1 MKHNMIE
8 LADEMKQ
15 AYASHY
21 VGGQNTKT
29 LKNVISR
36 YEGGSEAPLKER
48 LDEFIRTKGPYLQA
62 LDLPHRS
69 DKTWIDFAAGSDG
82 FAENEG
88 LHPALVDTFHDA
100 GIERLYNFQEE
111 TIEAILEDD
120 HTLVTA
126 GTGRGKTESWLIP
139 ILQYICEAKEEKHNR
154 HPPQSVKCLLT
165 YPTKALAQ
173 DQFKRLIEYLY
184 DLNDGRSEDK
194 QITIGI
200 FDGDTPYSPDTEA
213 YEYLSTAYRFF
224 ECPCDYCDSSL
235 TVEEKNNEFVV
246 THTADTD
253 EDVILNYIKLTREDI
268 VDDEVDIL
276 LTNPDTVNYRL
287 FNINS
292 DEEQEIFVE
301 QPKYIVFDEIH
312 EYSELFGSY
321 TSILMRRYLKNRREL
336 LENEDEPGDD
346 LTVIGASATVE
357 NRRSIFQRVNP
368 FTDIDPAII
377 QEDPRILETDLPN
390 SIPSTF
396 VENEFDETALEECG
410 PILNALFEL
419 VPRDIDSEVPG
430 KRLRRELSEALYTQ
444 IIEEEDDALDFI
456 RGLYSVLRD
465 SPRQPAELV
474 DYIVKKTDLDAEGAN
489 RVVENFIEL
498 GRLSGV
504 LESRI
509 HLFSWPLDG
518 YYTCLNCAAVYD
530 TPQSSCPN
538 CNHHFVTKLAYC
550 NHCGEEGLESW
561 FCPSCERLSPLNVTS
576 TEGRF
581 EYFSDHHCSSCD
593 IETIRVVWRP
603 FYECDGCGDRQ
614 RLDRIQYCNQCE
626 SGAPLVLSNDQSKLT
641 CTNPSCAATRRAAET
656 QACGTCESS
665 ELSPLSDDEVLFC
678 KECGDYHE
686 ETDAQHCNCGGELTP
701 KRYLGWACS
710 DRSCNEV
717 YFGDSPA
724 TCECGNRRFV
734 RTGLLDITTVE
745 HCSECDSDYLPE
757 TECSCDTPDR
767 STVIRGFQSYKMVD
781 ENGRIRNPTD
791 FKGAVPCYH
800 PRRSYRKSRRYDSM
814 IRGPGNAAVTT
825 SQYLLRNITDPDSPD
840 SFREAKLLSFADSQ
854 SDMKQLQ
861 RDFEEPEER
870 LFFTQLLVNA
880 IEENDHEWAS
890 LADIQQHAV
899 ETAREYESMLLEE
912 AGVAETNILSKLTG
926 YQQSVPDFISDEI
939 AARVLYGR
947 FNNRRRNF
955 LHLPS
960 DGIIDVRLDIEISSL
975 PEPKR
980 EIIGAFY
987 NQANRYVG
995 SIADELSI
1003 DNVTRH
1009 VEDLVDEDLLH
1020 RLDSDSGYLVG
1031 LNPDRL
1037 ECSIIETE
1045 SPINYDPSSESFY
1058 STLAEQCD
1066 EASGDLVEFEVPLEE
1081 RARFTHPHFHLTAY
1095 RCVYSEP
1102 MMLLARAYYGSTEKD
1117 ERRRIEYQF
1126 REGRY
1131 PNFLS
1136 SGPAMELGVDIGE
1149 LDTLLLYGTPPNTN
1163 SYLQRVGRAGRASGS
1178 SLVHSVSQRN
1188 PIDYYYY
1195 EQPAELIDSE
1205 PQPVPLNETNEE
1217 VIRVSLVWALL
1228 DFITATKW
1236 VPWRRE
1242 QSAITDQINFD
1253 GEVVPRSEPKPNDIL
1268 TFSNILSAN
1277 NDEIHRMGEDAPL
1290 EAIREVIDSN
1300 QSEAREWLREILGF
1314 SACRVCG
1321 HKHVAGYEGECRL
1334 NDCEGQVKS
1343 VRDDYT
1349 GLIENALE
1357 SYTEEFIDLYLD
1369 FTDDLLEEL
1378 EEIQSELNELRLQ
1391 TERQRRGRGRRGNDE
1406 VDESDEGRE
1415 EALERKE
1422 RLTNRSQQL
1431 NQYLDRLDAMD
1442 FRDFLSDH
1450 STTPFSLRSVSDSVT
1465 YELIGEEFDPAT
1477 SDLLSRS
1484 TRIALSELHPGAA
1497 YLHSDR
1503 DTYVVTEVVPDELK
1517 TAKLAADIAD
1527 TQICSRCGAEQELD
1541 AASCEVCGGP
1551 LQRLKTIVPR
1561 RATAHKSDLKIGNKA
1576 DGSALTPRSIY
1587 QSSDVEIQSTYA
1599 PVESEV
1605 TEFTP
1610 EDGRR
1615 FEIVAGDG
1623 NPVGR
1628 LEFGA
1633 VRIRSSTSTFRTSY
1647 AGGGTDPTSNIFEM
1661 CGVEGCNGVIAH
1673 DDEMAYCTR
1682 HPDHDTSDTYAVRL
1696 ATQFDTDAVRIR
1708 FDDES
1713 TEHAFSHGLRI
1724 ALQYIGGVGI
1734 RDVPESI
1741 EEDGTFIY
1749 DSEAGGAGIA
1759 RLLTMHDGEAYHKFN
1774 RAIELMK
1781 ENFECECDGGCPFC
1795 IYQYQCTNR
1804 NDPHTLDKDAVL
1816 DLLDQGLKLSE
1827 FDEGE
1832 TPE

>member
-8 LADEMKQ
+8 LADEMKR

-21 VGGQNTKT
+21 VGGQNTRT

-36 YEGGSEAPLKER
+36 YEGGSEEPLEER

-62 LDLPHRS
+62 LDLPRRS
-69 DKTWIDFAAGSDG
+69 EETWLDFAAGMDG
-82 FAENEG
+82 FAYDGG
-88 LHPALVDTFHDA
+88 LHPELVDTFHDA

-111 TIEAILEDD
+111 TIEAILEDN

-139 ILQYICEAKEEKHNR
+139 ILQYICEAKEGNHEQ
-154 HPPQSVKCLLT
+154 HPPQSVKCLLA

-184 DLNDGRSEDK
+184 DLNDGRPEDK

-213 YEYLSTAYRFF
+213 YEYLSTAYKFF
-224 ECPCDYCDSSL
+224 ECPCDYCESSL
-235 TVEEKNNEFVV
+235 TVEQRDDKFVV
-246 THTADTD
+246 THTADTEEEVSLD
-253 EDVILNYIKLTREDI
+253 YIKLTREDI
-268 VDDEVDIL
+268 VDSEVDIL

-292 DEEQEIFVE
+292 SEEQEIFVE

-321 TSILMRRYLKNRREL
+321 TSILMRRYLKTRNEL
-336 LENEDEPGDD
+336 IDYNGKSKDD

-357 NRRSIFQRVNP
+357 NRKSIFQRVNP
-368 FTDIDPAII
+368 FTDIDPAIVR
-377 QEDPRILETDLPN
+377 EDPRKLDFELPN
-390 SIPSTF
+390 TVPSTF
-396 VENEFDETALEECG
+396 VENEFDEVALNTGAGEVLET
-410 PILNALFEL
+410 LLKL
-419 VPRDIDSEVPG
+419 VPRDIDTEAPD
-430 KRLRRELSEALYTQ
+430 RRFRRELSEALYTQ
-444 IIEEEDDALDFI
+444 IIEETDDDLDFV

-465 SPRQPAELV
+465 NPRQPAQLV
-474 DYIVKKTDLDAEGAN
+474 EYLSEQTNLNTEAAT
-489 RVVENFIEL
+489 RVVENFIEI

-550 NHCGEEGLESW
+550 NHCGEESLESW
-561 FCPSCERLSPLNVTS
+561 FCPGCERLSPLNVTS

-581 EYFSDHHCSSCD
+581 EYFSDHYCSSCD

-603 FYECDGCGDRQ
+603 FYECSGCGDRQ
-614 RLDRIQYCNQCE
+614 RLNRIQYCNQCE
-626 SGAPLVLSNDQSKLT
+626 SGAPLVLSNDQSEFI
-641 CTNPSCAATRRAAET
+641 CTNPSCEATRPVTET
-656 QACGTCESS
+656 QTCGSCNSN

-678 KECGDYHE
+678 KECGEYHE
-686 ETDAQHCNCGGELTP
+686 ETDAQHCDCGGELTP

-717 YFGDSPA
+717 YFGEPPA
-724 TCECGNRRFV
+724 ICECNNRRFV
-734 RTGLLDITTVE
+734 RTGLLDVTTVE
-745 HCSECDSDYLPE
+745 HCSECDNDYLPE
-757 TECSCDTPDR
+757 TECPCDTPDR

-781 ENGRIRNPTD
+781 ENGRIRTPTD

-800 PRRSYRKSRRYDSM
+800 QRKSYRKSQRYDSM

-825 SQYLLRNITDPDSPD
+825 SQYLLRNIADVDSPD
-840 SFREAKLLSFADSQ
+840 SFRQAKLLSFADSQ

-880 IEENDHEWAS
+880 IVESDQEWAL
-890 LADIQQHAV
+890 LADIQEYAV
-899 ETAREYESMLLEE
+899 DTAREYESMLLDDS
-912 AGVAETNILSKLTG
+912 GVAATNVLSKLTG

-960 DGIIDVRLDIEISSL
+960 DGIINVRLGVDVSSL
-975 PEPKR
+975 AEPKQ
-980 EIIGAFY
+980 EIIGSFY

-995 SIADELSI
+995 SIAEELSV
-1003 DNVTRH
+1003 DNVTQH
-1009 VEDLVDEDLLH
+1009 VDDLIDDGLLH
-1020 RLDSDSGYLVG
+1020 RFDSDSGYLVG
-1031 LNPDRL
+1031 LNPERV
-1037 ECSIIETE
+1037 ECSIVEAA
-1045 SPINYDPSSESFY
+1045 SPIGYDPSSGSFS
-1058 STLAEQCD
+1058 STLARQCG
-1066 EASGDLVEFEVPLEE
+1066 EADNGLVEFEVPLEE

-1095 RCVYSEP
+1095 RCAYSDP

-1117 ERRRIEYQF
+1117 ERRSIEYQF
-1126 REGRY
+1126 REGRF

-1228 DFITATKW
+1228 DFISATKW
-1236 VPWRRE
+1236 IPWRRE

-1253 GEVVPRSEPKPNDIL
+1253 DEVIPRSDPKPNDIL

-1277 NDEIHRMGEDAPL
+1277 NDEIHWAGDDAPL
-1290 EAIREVIDSN
+1290 EAIRDAIESN
-1300 QSEAREWLREILGF
+1300 QNEARDWLRDILGF

-1321 HKHVAGYEGECRL
+1321 HKHVVGYEEECRVD
-1334 NDCEGQVKS
+1334 DCEGQVKS
-1343 VRDDYT
+1343 VQDDYT
-1349 GLIENALE
+1349 GLIENALD

-1369 FTDDLLEEL
+1369 FTDALLEEL

-1391 TERQRRGRGRRGNDE
+1391 TERQRRSRGRRRDDG
-1406 VDESDEGRE
+1406 DESDESKDE
-1415 EALERKE
+1415 LHERKE

-1477 SDLLSRS
+1477 DDLLSRS

-1497 YLHSDR
+1497 YLHADR

-1517 TAKLAADIAD
+1517 TAKLTADIAD
-1527 TQICSRCGAEQELD
+1527 TQICTRCGAEQDLD
-1541 AASCEVCGGP
+1541 VASCDRCGSP
-1551 LQRLKTIVPR
+1551 LRRLKTIVPR
-1561 RATAHKSDLKIGNKA
+1561 RVTAHKSDLKIGDKA
-1576 DGSALTPRSIY
+1576 DGSALTPRDIY
-1587 QSSDVEIQSTYA
+1587 QNSDVEIQSTYA

-1610 EDGRR
+1610 EDDHR
-1615 FEIVAGDG
+1615 FEIVDSNG

-1633 VRIRSSTSTFRTSY
+1633 VKIRSSTSTFRTSY
-1647 AGGGTDPTSNIFEM
+1647 AGGGTDPTANIFEM
-1661 CGVEGCNGVIAH
+1661 CGVDGCNGVIAH
-1673 DDEMAYCTR
+1673 DTEVAYCTR
-1682 HPDHDTSDTYAVRL
+1682 HPDHDTSDTYAIRL
-1696 ATQFDTDAVRIR
+1696 ATQFDTNAVRIQ

-1749 DSEAGGAGIA
+1749 DSEAGGAGIT
-1759 RLLTMHDGEAYHKFN
+1759 RLLTMNDGEEYHKFN
-1774 RAIELMK
+1774 RAIELMT
-1781 ENFECECDGGCPFC
+1781 ESFDCECDGGCPFC

-1804 NDPHTLDKDAVL
+1804 NDPHTLDKDAVIN
-1816 DLLDQGLKLSE
+1816 LLDHGLKLSE
-1827 FDEGE
+1827 INEGDHSA
-1832 TPE
+1832 